1 LTGLDEDFFARDT
14 ARVARDL
21 LGARL
26 VRVVGNSVLEGKV
39 VETEAYYGEGDPPS
53 HASSGRT
60 ARSEIMWRKPGLAY
74 VYLIYGMYFMFNV
87 VTESRGSPGAVL
99 IRAVEPLEG
108 LDSMEKNRGGI
119 SGADLTNGP
128 GKLAQAF
135 EIDRGLNGEDV
146 VNSDQILFLAR
157 GNPNPNNIETSRR
170 IGVSEGKE
178 EELRFYLAGNE
189 YVSRRTD

>member
-1 LTGLDEDFFARDT
+1 MTGLGEDFFARDT

-135 EIDRGLNGEDV
+135 EIDRGLN
-146 VNSDQILFLAR
+146 
-157 GNPNPNNIETSRR
+157 
-170 IGVSEGKE
+170 
-178 EELRFYLAGNE
+178 
-189 YVSRRTD
+189 

>member
-1 LTGLDEDFFARDT
+1 LGEDFFARDT

-21 LGARL
+21 IGARL
-26 VRVVGNSVLEGKV
+26 VRVVGNSALEGKV

-119 SGADLTNGP
+119 SGKDLTNGP

-135 EIDRGLNGEDV
+135 KIDRGLNGEDV
-146 VNSDQILFLAR
+146 VNSEQIWFLAR

>member
-1 LTGLDEDFFARDT
+1 MTGLGEDFFARDT

>member
-1 LTGLDEDFFARDT
+1 MTGLGEDFFARDT

-39 VETEAYYGEGDPPS
+39 VETEAYYGEGHLAS
-53 HASSGRT
+53 YASSGRS

-146 VNSDQILFLAR
+146 VNSDHILFLAR